1 LNVLA
6 SQNTGRLVVDGSIQ
20 LNGVEASASHI
31 DHVSAYVQQEDI
43 FFGTLKVKE
52 HLTFQ
57 AVTRMERWIPMEQK
71 LQRVD
76 QVLYEMGLKKCE
88 DTIIGI
94 PGKIKGI
101 SGGEKK
107 RLSFASEILT
117 NPSLLFLDEPTSGL
131 DSFMAEAV
139 VKLLFKVAATGRTIL
154 CTIHQPSSEIYAL
167 FDHVLLLAEGQVA
180 FVGPT
185 VRTPQ
190 FFAE

>member
-76 QVLYEMGLKKCE
+76 QVLYEMGLKSVKTQSLE
-88 DTIIGI
+88 YQ
-94 PGKIKGI
+94 GKSK
-101 SGGEKK
+101 
-107 RLSFASEILT
+107 ASQEERK
-117 NPSLLFLDEPTSGL
+117 N
-131 DSFMAEAV
+131 AY
-139 VKLLFKVAATGRTIL
+139 
-154 CTIHQPSSEIYAL
+154 H
-167 FDHVLLLAEGQVA
+167 LLL
-180 FVGPT
+180 
-185 VRTPQ
+185 RS
-190 FFAE
+190 